1 MIAITTNMEV
11 TITTFATKVVVIDIA
26 FYYFKITKIF

>member
-26 FYYFKITKIF
+26 FYKSKITKIF